1 MSGQDVRIKSSPD
14 GEFGAYLAS
23 PASGRGPGLVVIQE
37 IFGVNSVMRTI
48 ADEFAAR
55 GYFALAPDLFWRLE
69 PGVQLSDRTDA
80 EWKRAFD
87 LMGRFDQ
94 DTGVKDIQ
102 TSIDYLRHSVAGC
115 TGKVGAVGYCL
126 GGLLA
131 FLTAT
136 RTDCD
141 AAVGY
146 YGVNIQEKLSEAAKV
161 RKPVM
166 LHVAG
171 KDEYVPPEAQK
182 KIIDG
187 LKNNPKV
194 TIHSYAEM
202 NHAFAR
208 VGGAHYDK
216 ACADLANGRT
226 STFLRQHLS

>member
-14 GEFGAYLAS
+14 GDFAAYLAS

-37 IFGVNSVMRTI
+37 IFGVNKVMRQI

-94 DTGVKDIQ
+94 DAGVKDIQ
-102 TSIDYLRHSVAGC
+102 TAINYLRHTVTGC

-126 GGLLA
+126 GGLLS

-141 AAVGY
+141 ASVGY
-146 YGVNIQEKLSEAAKV
+146 YGVNIQDKLGESTRLKKPLLLPIPAK
-161 RKPVM
+161 
-166 LHVAG
+166 
-171 KDEYVPPEAQK
+171 DQYVPPWAQQK
-182 KIIDG
+182 NADG
-187 LKNNPKV
+187 LK
-194 TIHSYAEM
+194 
-202 NHAFAR
+202 
-208 VGGAHYDK
+208 
-216 ACADLANGRT
+216 
-226 STFLRQHLS
+226 

>member
-1 MSGQDVRIKSSPD
+1 
-14 GEFGAYLAS
+14 
-23 PASGRGPGLVVIQE
+23 
-37 IFGVNSVMRTI
+37 
-48 ADEFAAR
+48 
-55 GYFALAPDLFWRLE
+55 
-69 PGVQLSDRTDA
+69 
-80 EWKRAFD
+80 
-87 LMGRFDQ
+87 
-94 DTGVKDIQ
+94 
-102 TSIDYLRHSVAGC
+102 LRHTVTGC

-146 YGVNIQEKLSEAAKV
+146 YGVNIQDKLAEAPRLK
-161 RKPVM
+161 KPLM
-166 LHVAG
+166 LHVAA

-187 LKNNPKV
+187 LKNNPLV

-208 VGGAHYDK
+208 AGGAHYDK

>member
-37 IFGVNSVMRTI
+37 IFGVNSVMRKI

-69 PGVQLSDRTDA
+69 PGVQLSDQSDA

-94 DTGVKDIQ
+94 DTGVRDIQ
-102 TSIDYLRHSVAGC
+102 TSITYLRHSVAGC

-146 YGVNIQEKLSEAAKV
+146 YGVNIQEKLSEAAKI

-166 LHVAG
+166 LHIAG

-182 KIIDG
+182 KIVEG
-187 LKNNPKV
+187 LKNNPLV

-208 VGGAHYDK
+208 AGGAHYDK